1 MKPLVSVCLPV
12 YNAASYLLQCLK
24 SIEDQTYRPLEL
36 ICINDS
42 SKDKSFSILSNFAK
56 DKPWVKISQNQH
68 NLGVSPTFNHAVS
81 LAKGDYIARMDAD
94 DIMDPERI
102 AKQVSYLESHPDTVI
117 VGGQCHIIDRSG
129 KTIGQ
134 KTFPLNHHEILD
146 MLFRTVP
153 MQQPTVTINRSLLP
167 KDFLYGNSYF
177 SPAEDYGLFFSAAR
191 YGKLANLPD
200 FTHYYREHGTNISL
214 TKPKLTFWRIWRA
227 RLDALLHQHYR
238 PSIKSIVIVLAQT
251 LAILLLPEKLIY
263 PLHKLS
269 RGMGK

>member
-12 YNAASYLLQCLK
+12 YNAERYLPQCLK

-36 ICINDS
+36 IIIDDS
-42 SKDKSFSILSNFAK
+42 SKDGSFSILSEFAK
-56 DKPWVKISQNQH
+56 GKPWVKVSQNQH
-68 NLGVSPTFNHAVS
+68 NLGVSSTFNHAVS
-81 LAKGDYIARMDAD
+81 LAQGDYIARMDAD

-102 AKQVSYLESHPDTVI
+102 AKQASFLQSHPETVI
-117 VGGQCHIIDRSG
+117 VGGQCHIIDNSG
-129 KTIGQ
+129 NIIG
-134 KTFPLNHHEILD
+134 KKVFPLKHREILD

-167 KDFLYGNSYF
+167 QDFLYGNPYF

-214 TKPKLTFWRIWRA
+214 TKPKFTFWRIWRA

-251 LAILLLPEKLIY
+251 LVILLLPEKLIY
-263 PLHKLS
+263 PLHKFT